1 MLGSRNRNAPK
12 KVSTWDGRTK
22 IDEKRDGLKVSN
34 GEEIRRLK
42 RSQSTSV
49 VCEKKKKTL
58 MTNEQRSPIQMRKT
72 KSDPHRVR
80 IDQSPKKGD
89 CVAEEGIE
97 EKGQID
103 QLRKTRSETEDCR
116 DLGVCAE
123 EVNLSTEDTNVDDII
138 ENSVM
143 EVDKVDDF
151 DEGIVD
157 DDQEIEEEEE
167 EEFKVEEDEETEM
180 MIEKD
185 DFEIKEMN
193 SPEQNPLTQKI
204 VNQDKNLD
212 QIHRKSIPIS
222 PNRREFRKPRPSQFA
237 KFTRTQNKL
246 QNIVDLV
253 MWKDVSKSALVFG
266 FGTFVLLSSS
276 FTKDLNIS
284 LISAISYV
292 GLFYLAL
299 VFIYKSI
306 LCRGRVDVEELNDE
320 TFLIGEEE
328 AIWVLHLVLPYL
340 NEFLLKLRRLFSG
353 DPATTMK
360 LAVMLF
366 VLARCGGSIAIWN
379 VAKFGFFGVFTL
391 PRVCAS
397 YSTQLSGYGKFWIR
411 RFRDAW
417 DSCSRKKAVAATVFT
432 LLWNLSSVSARI
444 WAAFMLVV
452 AFRYYQQSLIREEH
466 VCEDEVGQGDA
477 CGPTLVDL
485 TKEKKG
491 S

>member
-12 KVSTWDGRTK
+12 KASTWDGRTK

-34 GEEIRRLK
+34 GEQIRRLK
-42 RSQSTSV
+42 RNQSTSV
-49 VCEKKKKTL
+49 VCEKKKKAL
-58 MTNEQRSPIQMRKT
+58 MENEQRSPIQMRKT
-72 KSDPHRVR
+72 KSDPHRVQ

-97 EKGQID
+97 EKDQINR
-103 QLRKTRSETEDCR
+103 LSKIRSETEDCR

-123 EVNLSTEDTNVDDII
+123 KVNLSTEDTNVDHII
-138 ENSVM
+138 ENSAM
-143 EVDKVDDF
+143 EVDI

-157 DDQEIEEEEE
+157 DDQEIEGEEECE
-167 EEFKVEEDEETEM
+167 VEEDEETEM
-180 MIEKD
+180 VIEKD

-193 SPEQNPLTQKI
+193 SPEQSPLTQKI
-204 VNQDKNLD
+204 VNEDKNLD

-222 PNRREFRKPRPSQFA
+222 PIRQEFRKPRPSDFA
-237 KFTRTQNKL
+237 RFTHSQSKL

-266 FGTFVLLSSS
+266 LGTFLLLSSS

-299 VFIYKSI
+299 VFVYKSI
-306 LCRGRVDVEELNDE
+306 LCRGVVDLHESNDQA
-320 TFLIGEEE
+320 FFIGEEE
-328 AIWVLHLVLPYL
+328 AIWVLHIVLPYL

-366 VLARCGGSIAIWN
+366 VLARCGGSIAVWN
-379 VAKFGFFGVFTL
+379 LAKL
-391 PRVCAS
+391 
-397 YSTQLSGYGKFWIR
+397 GKFWIR

-417 DSCSRKKAVAATVFT
+417 DSCSHKKAVVATIFT
-432 LLWNLSSVSARI
+432 LLWNMSSVTARI

-452 AFRYYQQSLIREEH
+452 AFRYYQQSFIRDEH
-466 VCEDEVGQGDA
+466 VCGDEVGQGDT
-477 CGPTLVDL
+477 CGPTLADL
-485 TKEKKG
+485 TKERKG

>member
-1 MLGSRNRNAPK
+1 MSGSRNRNAPK

-22 IDEKRDGLKVSN
+22 IEEKRDGLKVSN

-58 MTNEQRSPIQMRKT
+58 MRNEQRSPIQMRKT
-72 KSDPHRVR
+72 KSDPHKVR
-80 IDQSPKKGD
+80 IDQSPQKGD
-89 CVAEEGIE
+89 CVAEEGVE

-123 EVNLSTEDTNVDDII
+123 EVNLSTEDTNVDHII

-157 DDQEIEEEEE
+157 DDQEIEEEE

-222 PNRREFRKPRPSQFA
+222 PNRREFRKPRPSQFV

-276 FTKDLNIS
+276 FTKDLNI
-284 LISAISYV
+284 
-292 GLFYLAL
+292 
-299 VFIYKSI
+299 
-306 LCRGRVDVEELNDE
+306 RGRVDVEELNDQ

-340 NEFLLKLRRLFSG
+340 NEFLLKLKRLFSG

-379 VAKFGFFGVFTL
+379 VAKL
-391 PRVCAS
+391 
-397 YSTQLSGYGKFWIR
+397 GKFWIR

-466 VCEDEVGQGDA
+466 VCGDEVGQGDA